1 MRAIIVCLALCLTGL
16 GTAIAQSSRIDAS
29 GGGGFSVPE
38 GRAGNNLNTGWNLDF
53 RGGYRATEHLALDLD
68 FNYNRWN
75 LNAAA
80 LARFGEP
87 GGFETIWSITVLP
100 TYRLAAHWHATP
112 YFMGGPGLYYRN
124 LSLTQPTLVN
134 TLVCDPFFGFCYP
147 AIVGV
152 NQVVASDT
160 TFKMGINGGAGIQI
174 PLGPSHLKAFGEARY
189 SRMFTTNGPDL
200 TFIPV
205 TFGLRW

>member
-1 MRAIIVCLALCLTGL
+1 MPLPWRGS
-16 GTAIAQSSRIDAS
+16 GSR
-29 GGGGFSVPE
+29 
-38 GRAGNNLNTGWNLDF
+38 
-53 RGGYRATEHLALDLD
+53 
-68 FNYNRWN
+68 
-75 LNAAA
+75 
-80 LARFGEP
+80 
-87 GGFETIWSITVLP
+87 
-100 TYRLAAHWHATP
+100 AHWHATP

-152 NQVVASDT
+152 NQVVASAT
-160 TFKMGINGGAGIQI
+160 TFKMGFNGGAGIQI